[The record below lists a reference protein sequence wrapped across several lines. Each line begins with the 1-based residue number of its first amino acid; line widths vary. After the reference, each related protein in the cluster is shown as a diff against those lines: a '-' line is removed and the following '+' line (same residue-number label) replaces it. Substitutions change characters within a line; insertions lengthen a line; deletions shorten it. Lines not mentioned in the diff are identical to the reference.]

1 MQMVTAVCLLQFLFI
16 PAYSDTSY
24 TCTLYTYTHY
34 VLQLKSAHEELNKRI
49 YEHDKPENQKKELT
63 LIVSVHTC
71 TACSVLL
78 QTKKPMI
85 TPHYAVA

>member
-1 MQMVTAVCLLQFLFI
+1 MLHVFLEIPFI

-24 TCTLYTYTHY
+24 TCMLYMYNLYLHTYC

-63 LIVSVHTC
+63 LIVSICMHV
-71 TACSVLL
+71 
-78 QTKKPMI
+78 P
-85 TPHYAVA
+85 VAL